1 LIRRWRV
8 RGVIARVRV
17 VIASVSVAILTR
29 GILESNPSVFGI
41 SLTFLF
47 GFKVRSSQGH
57 GAHQSPKK
65 YHDPLRFSHFE
76 SPFLNSNVN
85 DVKSISVKPA
95 SINKTKF
102 SQLLFPK
109 IKKATQAF
117 PAIIEPVAR
126 RPDLK
131 SGLEKENSI
140 STSIRDL
147 TQSV

>member
-1 LIRRWRV
+1 MHGWLD
-8 RGVIARVRV
+8 
-17 VIASVSVAILTR
+17 SK
-29 GILESNPSVFGI
+29 PSVFRI

-57 GAHQSPKK
+57 GAHQGPKK

-102 SQLLFPK
+102 SQFLFPK

-117 PAIIEPVAR
+117 PAIMQPVAR
-126 RPDLK
+126 SPDLK

-140 STSIRDL
+140 NISIRDL